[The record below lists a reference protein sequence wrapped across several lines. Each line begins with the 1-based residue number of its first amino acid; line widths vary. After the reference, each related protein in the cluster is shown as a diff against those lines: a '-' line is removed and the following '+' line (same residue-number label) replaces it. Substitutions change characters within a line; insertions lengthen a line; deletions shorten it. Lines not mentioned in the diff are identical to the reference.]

1 MEIDTVKLIGFLN
14 AVLYIFCILVTLSL
28 LFGCISQEGSNSL
41 FMRLFMGLLI
51 TNIACMLGETGLW
64 LFHEPQFVPLAKLCA
79 FLSFG
84 GGTVLIALYAYCIV
98 AFISKRTKISYKLAH
113 FIAGICAVYLVMVI
127 VSEFNGLLFDFDANG
142 FYMDGPYYGIVRVLD
157 IVTWILCISI
167 IVMNRKVLSY
177 RNMFSLMSFVIY
189 PFIAMFMLSFWDAT
203 PLSMATTLSMINLY
217 GLFTGEMSA
226 RLVEQERQ
234 LHKQETLLTQQRV
247 ATMISQIQPHFIYNT
262 LGSIYQLCL
271 SEPEKAA
278 RLTQDFSLYL
288 RGNFSELDS
297 IKPVS
302 INKEMEHVKYYLNI
316 EQVRF
321 PDIEVVYKLES
332 SDFLIPALSVQ
343 PLAENAVKHGL
354 MGLESGGRI
363 IISTYEDEKNYYVK
377 VEDNGVGFN
386 SIDESKKHIGITNI
400 RGRLTAMCQGKLVI
414 ESEINQGTRATIIVP
429 KEKLK

>member
-1 MEIDTVKLIGFLN
+1 
-14 AVLYIFCILVTLSL
+14 
-28 LFGCISQEGSNSL
+28 
-41 FMRLFMGLLI
+41 
-51 TNIACMLGETGLW
+51 
-64 LFHEPQFVPLAKLCA
+64 
-79 FLSFG
+79 
-84 GGTVLIALYAYCIV
+84 
-98 AFISKRTKISYKLAH
+98 
-113 FIAGICAVYLVMVI
+113 
-127 VSEFNGLLFDFDANG
+127 
-142 FYMDGPYYGIVRVLD
+142 
-157 IVTWILCISI
+157 
-167 IVMNRKVLSY
+167 
-177 RNMFSLMSFVIY
+177 MSFVIY

-234 LHKQETLLTQQRV
+234 LHKQETLLTEQRV